1 MLGFSNGRRA
11 ARSARRVM
19 MGGLLVWLASPQA
32 ASAVCRI
39 VEPVS
44 ESGEDGVLFDPLTTV
59 VMVRAPDQHVGWECP
74 SVEPGDAGMATVD
87 GGMAELDAGPASSGA
102 DMGPDADGADGGTR
116 TADGGASDARVDG
129 GASDARVDG
138 GTADPDI
145 PVCPD
150 GSPATKVY
158 GTLSHVVVQPAI
170 YGGGGKAGMIM
181 PVPRRADVHG
191 APDALMAGIERISG
205 GWVREEVTYVEDESL
220 GFQCSDP
227 HYSRRERS
235 LGESLLAGLFAG
247 PLFATGCG
255 DDGEYYRPGL
265 ETYDAGRVVYPRDA
279 GPDAE
284 PSEEDAVVY
293 ETIPV
298 GEDYEVTVLSATTLT
313 ALSAWMDERQ
323 LAHDDVDDAAFERY
337 IGEGQWFVA
346 VQVQPPAVTDPGEK
360 RVLPPLVVSYVGG
373 ELPISHELTYDPAG
387 GIVETDL
394 VVLAPTQTRLEDGDG
409 LLRQAQ
415 PFELSPLDPDDRA
428 LRGFGLSEGWMTR
441 IHIERRMAEEKM
453 DTRVIADA
461 ATEPHGEGGLVQR
474 ETTVRIPLAC
484 CPGTNSVP
492 RANAG
497 AEHHE
502 VYEYPLGED
511 SPVSA
516 EFYSTAPPEELC
528 GGYYSP
534 PRSSPTTRSDY
545 EPDYGCEGGACS
557 VSGFGI
563 SGAPLILALILTAR
577 RRRQLRRSGALSGRR
592 RSSS

>member
-1 MLGFSNGRRA
+1 MRRLQQTL
-11 ARSARRVM
+11 R
-19 MGGLLVWLASPQA
+19 GGAGALLVLWLASPQV

-44 ESGEDGVLFDPLTTV
+44 ESGADGVLFDPLTTV
-59 VMVRAPDQHVGWECP
+59 VMVRAPEQHVGWECP
-74 SVEPGDAGMATVD
+74 MVDAPDAGASTMD
-87 GGMAELDAGPASSGA
+87 GGTGEAMTDPDGGSAGAEPDGGPTSAEA
-102 DMGPDADGADGGTR
+102 DMGPTDTDGGTR
-116 TADGGASDARVDG
+116 SEPDAGVAAGAADAGA
-129 GASDARVDG
+129 
-138 GTADPDI
+138 ADPEV
-145 PVCPD
+145 PLCAD
-150 GSPATKVY
+150 GSPATPVY

-191 APDALMAGIERISG
+191 APSALMAGIERISG
-205 GWVREEVTYVEDESL
+205 GWVREEVTYVEDSSL

-247 PLFATGCG
+247 PLFATGCA
-255 DDGEYYRPGL
+255 DDGDYYRPGL
-265 ETYDAGRVVYPRDA
+265 ESYDAGRTVYARDA
-279 GPDAE
+279 GPGAE

-298 GEDYEVTVLSATTLT
+298 GEDYEVTVLSATTLF
-313 ALSAWMDERQ
+313 ALSQWMDERQ
-323 LAHDDVDDAAFERY
+323 LEHDEVDDAAFERY

-346 VQVQPPAVTDPGEK
+346 VQVQPPAVADPGEK

-394 VVLAPTQTRLEDGDG
+394 VVLAPTRMALEDGDG

-415 PFELSPLDPDDRA
+415 PFELSAFDPDDRA

-453 DTRVIADA
+453 DTRLVEDPS
-461 ATEPHGEGGLVQR
+461 TEPYGEGGLIQK
-474 ETTVRIPLAC
+474 ETRVRIPLAC
-484 CPGTNSVP
+484 CPGGAIAPS
-492 RANAG
+492 ANNG

-502 VYEYPLGED
+502 VYEYAIGD
-511 SPVSA
+511 TSPA
-516 EFYSTAPPEELC
+516 ESGFYSTTPPTELC
-528 GGYYSP
+528 DGGYYGGSSSP
-534 PRSSPTTRSDY
+534 PPPSDSDY
-545 EPDYGCEGGACS
+545 DPDYGCSGGACS
-557 VSGFGI
+557 VSGFGV
-563 SGAPLILALILTAR
+563 SGAPLLVALILTIR
-577 RRRQLRRSGALSGRR
+577 RRRQLRRKGALSGRR